1 MFRTPRLLLEAHNA
15 GTWKP
20 VKIYCH
26 FRSVRLMFNVLPR
39 IAQAYGGL
47 DNVRVKYLATHDQI
61 AVAKLAIYKGEHN
74 GRG

>member
-1 MFRTPRLLLEAHNA
+1 
-15 GTWKP
+15 
-20 VKIYCH
+20 
-26 FRSVRLMFNVLPR
+26 MFNVLPR